1 MEYFLPG
8 QLDIRLH
15 GKSGANSK
23 SQNVGVADLAGRDV
37 DFPSIVDPFVE
48 SLVDRVARL
57 QSEADQAQLGRNR
70 ELEPL
75 VSADQGSKVLSQFDL
90 DINEMPI
97 KGLQDQGNVLS
108 TCCLMCF

>member
-8 QLDIRLH
+8 QLDIRLQ
-15 GKSGANSK
+15 GKSRANSK

-75 VSADQGSKVLSQFDL
+75 VSPDQGSKVFSQFDL

-97 KGLQDQGNVLS
+97 
-108 TCCLMCF
+108 